1 MAGLP
6 TPGVPGIDHPP
17 VDTNGSRADSEPD
30 ERSRLLPQ
38 PTSEPEPDCG
48 APGVERPAAAS
59 LQRDMVL
66 CAPFLMLLVLIVA
79 GSIFQAV
86 PLNQVLEDIICRQL
100 DLSPRSRGNC
110 GESNIMQ
117 AELALLRGW
126 QTTLDLIPG

>member
-1 MAGLP
+1 
-6 TPGVPGIDHPP
+6 
-17 VDTNGSRADSEPD
+17 
-30 ERSRLLPQ
+30 
-38 PTSEPEPDCG
+38 
-48 APGVERPAAAS
+48 
-59 LQRDMVL
+59 
-66 CAPFLMLLVLIVA
+66 MLLVLIVA